1 MSQTG
6 SPTGLV
12 FEISE
17 KTGYF
22 TVMNLTYI
30 DLLVSAVLAT
40 IMFGVGL
47 SINFNDLRQIYR
59 SPKAFILGLASQ
71 MILLPLIVF
80 LIIGFTDLP
89 PTIKVGFIILAACPG
104 GTTSGFVTVLFR
116 GNVALSV
123 SLIAVNSLLTL
134 ATIPLLVNLALTF
147 FTGKHSPFDLPL
159 MASFLQI
166 FFITLLPAISGV
178 MLRYFRGKIAD
189 KIQKPVRTV
198 MIILFAGVYTIIAFA
213 KESSGGSGIT
223 MDDLW
228 QILPYAVL
236 INFAGFAAGM
246 AMGMFGKTGLRTS
259 WTIGV
264 EVALQNT
271 TLALLVAGT
280 LIQSNE
286 MVKPALV
293 YALFSFWTALI
304 YGAGVKKYNKAK
316 LFGEFRG

>member
-1 MSQTG
+1 
-6 SPTGLV
+6 
-12 FEISE
+12 
-17 KTGYF
+17 
-22 TVMNLTYI
+22 MNLTYI
-30 DLLVSAVLAT
+30 DFLVSAVLAT

-47 SINFNDLRQIYR
+47 SINFDDLRQIYR
-59 SPKAFILGLASQ
+59 SPKAFLLGLFSQ

-134 ATIPLLVNLALTF
+134 ATIPLLVNLALTV
-147 FTGKHSPFDLPL
+147 FTGRHSPFELPL
-159 MASFLQI
+159 VQTFVQI
-166 FFITLLPAISGV
+166 FLITLLPAFTGV
-178 MLRYFRGKIAD
+178 VLRYYREKIAD
-189 KIQKPVRTV
+189 RIQGPVRTV
-198 MIILFAGVYTIIAFA
+198 MIILFAGVYTLIAFA
-213 KESSGGSGIT
+213 DETKGGSGIT
-223 MDDLW
+223 FSDLW
-228 QILPYAVL
+228 SILPYAVV

-246 AMGMFGKTGLRTS
+246 AMGLFGKAGIRTS

-304 YGAGVKKYNKAK
+304 YGIAVKKFDRSK
-316 LFGEFRG
+316 LFGEFRETKQNPGK

>member
-1 MSQTG
+1 
-6 SPTGLV
+6 
-12 FEISE
+12 
-17 KTGYF
+17 
-22 TVMNLTYI
+22 MNLTYI
-30 DLLVSAVLAT
+30 DFLVSAVLAT

-59 SPKAFILGLASQ
+59 SPKALILGLVSQ
-71 MILLPLIVF
+71 MILLPLIAYLTVA
-80 LIIGFTDLP
+80 FTDLP
-89 PTIKVGFIILAACPG
+89 ATVKVGFIILAACPG

-134 ATIPLLVNLALTF
+134 ATIPLLVNLALTV
-147 FTGKHSPFDLPL
+147 FTGRHSAFELPL
-159 MASFLQI
+159 VASFLQI
-166 FFITLLPAISGV
+166 FFITLLPAMTGV
-178 MLRYFRGKIAD
+178 MLRYFKGSIAD

-198 MIILFAGVYTIIAFA
+198 MIILFAGVYVIIAFA

-223 MDDLW
+223 GDDLW
-228 QILPYAVL
+228 SILPYAVL
-236 INFAGFAAGM
+236 INLAGFAAGLG
-246 AMGMFGKTGLRTS
+246 MGLLGKTGLRTS

-293 YALFSFWTALI
+293 YALFSFWTALL
-304 YGAGVKKYNKAK
+304 YGVVVKKYNRAK
-316 LFGEFRG
+316 LFGEFRGQGSN

>member
-1 MSQTG
+1 MSA
-6 SPTGLV
+6 
-12 FEISE
+12 
-17 KTGYF
+17 
-22 TVMNLTYI
+22 MNLTYI
-30 DLLVSAVLAT
+30 DFLVSAVLAT

-59 SPKAFILGLASQ
+59 SPKAFILGLISQ

-80 LIIGFTDLP
+80 VIIGFTNLP
-89 PTIKVGFIILAACPG
+89 PVIKVGFIILSACPG

-134 ATIPLLVNLALTF
+134 ATIPLLVNLALTV
-147 FTGKHSPFDLPL
+147 FTGRHSPFELPL
-159 MASFLQI
+159 VQTFIQI
-166 FFITLLPAISGV
+166 FFITLLPAFTGV
-178 MLRYFRGKIAD
+178 LLRYYREKIAD
-189 KIQKPVRTV
+189 KIQGPVRTV
-198 MIILFAGVYTIIAFA
+198 MIILFAGVYTLIAFA
-213 KESSGGSGIT
+213 DETKGGSGIT
-223 MDDLW
+223 AADLW
-228 QILPYAVL
+228 SILPYAVI

-246 AMGMFGKTGLRTS
+246 AMGIFGKTGIRTS

-304 YGAGVKKYNKAK
+304 YGIAVKKFDRSK
-316 LFGEFRG
+316 LFGEFRETKLNLEK

>member
-1 MSQTG
+1 
-6 SPTGLV
+6 
-12 FEISE
+12 
-17 KTGYF
+17 
-22 TVMNLTYI
+22 MNLTYI
-30 DLLVSAVLAT
+30 DFLVSAVLAT

-47 SINFNDLRQIYR
+47 SINFADLQKIYR
-59 SPKAFILGLASQ
+59 SPKAFILGLVSQ

-89 PTIKVGFIILAACPG
+89 PAIKVGFIILAACPG

-123 SLIAVNSLLTL
+123 SLIAINSLLTL
-134 ATIPLLVNLALTF
+134 ATIPLLVNLALTVF
-147 FTGKHSPFDLPL
+147 MGRHSPFELPL
-159 MASFLQI
+159 VASFLQI
-166 FFITLLPAISGV
+166 FFITLLPAITGV
-178 MLRYFRGKIAD
+178 LLRYFREKIAD
-189 KIQKPVRTV
+189 RIQKPVRTV

-213 KESSGGSGIT
+213 DESSGGSGIT
-223 MDDLW
+223 RTDLW
-228 QILPYAVL
+228 QILPFAVL
-236 INFAGFAAGM
+236 INLGGFAAGM
-246 AMGMFGKTGLRTS
+246 AMGMSGKTGLRTS

-304 YGAGVKKYNKAK
+304 YGIAVKKADRST
-316 LFGEFRG
+316 LFGEFREIRGQ

>member
-1 MSQTG
+1 MSA
-6 SPTGLV
+6 
-12 FEISE
+12 
-17 KTGYF
+17 
-22 TVMNLTYI
+22 MNLTYI
-30 DLLVSAVLAT
+30 DFLVSGVLAT

-47 SINFNDLRQIYR
+47 SINFDDLRQIYR
-59 SPKAFILGLASQ
+59 SPKAFILGLVSQ

-89 PTIKVGFIILAACPG
+89 PTLKVGFIILAACPG

-134 ATIPLLVNLALTF
+134 ATIPLLVNLALTV
-147 FTGKHSPFDLPL
+147 FTGRHSPFELPL
-159 MASFLQI
+159 MQTFLQI
-166 FFITLLPAISGV
+166 FFITLLPAFTGV
-178 MLRYFRGKIAD
+178 LLRYYREKIAD
-189 KIQKPVRTV
+189 RIQGPVRTV
-198 MIILFAGVYTIIAFA
+198 MIILFAGVYSLIAFA
-213 KESSGGSGIT
+213 DETKGGSGIT
-223 MDDLW
+223 FPDLW
-228 QILPYAVL
+228 SILPYAVV

-246 AMGMFGKTGLRTS
+246 AIGIFGKTGIRTS

-304 YGAGVKKYNKAK
+304 YGIAVKKFDGSK
-316 LFGEFRG
+316 LFGEFRETKQNPEK

>member
-1 MSQTG
+1 
-6 SPTGLV
+6 
-12 FEISE
+12 
-17 KTGYF
+17 
-22 TVMNLTYI
+22 MNLTYI
-30 DLLVSAVLAT
+30 DFLVSAVLAT

-47 SINFNDLRQIYR
+47 SIDFSDLQKIYR
-59 SPKAFILGLASQ
+59 TPKAFVLGLASQ
-71 MILLPLIVF
+71 MLLLPLIVF

-123 SLIAVNSLLTL
+123 SLIAINSLLTL
-134 ATIPLLVNLALTF
+134 ATIPLLVNLALTVF
-147 FTGKHSPFDLPL
+147 MGKHSPFELPL
-159 MASFLQI
+159 VASFLQI
-166 FFITLLPAISGV
+166 FFITLLPAITGV
-178 MLRYFRGKIAD
+178 LLRYFREKVAD
-189 KIQKPVRTV
+189 RIQKPVRTV

-213 KESSGGSGIT
+213 DESSGGSGIT
-223 MDDLW
+223 RSDLW
-228 QILPYAVL
+228 RILPFAVL

-246 AMGMFGKTGLRTS
+246 VMGMFGKTGLRTS
-259 WTIGV
+259 WTIGI

-304 YGAGVKKYNKAK
+304 YGILIKKTDRSK
-316 LFGEFRG
+316 LFGEFREVHNNQSD

>member
-1 MSQTG
+1 
-6 SPTGLV
+6 
-12 FEISE
+12 
-17 KTGYF
+17 
-22 TVMNLTYI
+22 MNLTYI
-30 DLLVSAVLAT
+30 DFLVSAVLAT

-47 SINFNDLRQIYR
+47 SINFDDLRRIYR
-59 SPKAFILGLASQ
+59 SPKALILGLVSQ
-71 MILLPLIVF
+71 MLILPLIAF
-80 LIIGFTDLP
+80 LAVGFTDLP
-89 PTIKVGFIILAACPG
+89 ATVKVGFIILAACPG

-134 ATIPLLVNLALTF
+134 ATIPLLVNLALTV
-147 FTGKHSPFDLPL
+147 FTGRHSDFELPL
-159 MASFLQI
+159 VASFLQI
-166 FFITLLPAISGV
+166 FFITLLPAMTGV
-178 MLRYFRGKIAD
+178 LIRYLKGSLAD

-198 MIILFAGVYTIIAFA
+198 MMILFAGVYIIIAFA

-223 MDDLW
+223 GADLW
-228 QILPYAVL
+228 SILPYAVL
-236 INFAGFAAGM
+236 INFAGFAAGL
-246 AMGMFGKTGLRTS
+246 AMGLLGKTGLRTS

-293 YALFSFWTALI
+293 YALFSFWTALL
-304 YGAGVKKYNKAK
+304 YGIVVKKYNGAK